1 MWKTFWAHLGLLF
14 EKWVWIESSKL
25 IWNFILCEGLLYSN
39 FRRIS
44 QIKQCEKKTNK
55 QKTLNLQMKNNN
67 NKNILQQYNQTNIK
81 FIWKDIK
88 DLTPVRGQDGKISDT
103 QGKHL
108 YWSPTRLSYPAGVW
122 DFSVLPSY
130 QCLILFLT
138 NFPILYVFW
147 CLILF
152 LTKSLFCLHSSSV
165 FPQNG
170 FPLVKLIVDLS
181 IYICALAVF

>member
-1 MWKTFWAHLGLLF
+1 MYIDKSTINFTNGKQFCGKTLDECKQNKDLVRN
-14 EKWVWIESSKL
+14 K
-25 IWNFILCEGLLYSN
+25 
-39 FRRIS
+39 
-44 QIKQCEKKTNK
+44 IKH
-55 QKTLNLQMKNNN
+55 QKTYKIGKLVRKR
-67 NKNILQQYNQTNIK
+67 TNIK

-152 LTKSLFCLHSSSV
+152 LTKSLFCLHALLPV
-165 FPQNG
+165 LD
-170 FPLVKLIVDLS
+170 PLYLFIWT
-181 IYICALAVF
+181 